1 MNISPEQPSSTDLS
15 NTTPAAPATP
25 YAQDATPYT
34 QDLSPSTQAPQ
45 PERNPVFF
53 GVFGLRAG
61 WSLLIYLAIIG
72 VIVGSFYFVGHQVY
86 QQAKHD
92 AAVTAAKT
100 GKPAPPVV
108 SLMPKPDPSQ
118 PEPLSAIIAGEA
130 VLFGGFLLLSVLM
143 AVIERRKL
151 SAFGLGGTHP
161 ISRFF
166 VGAFWGIAAISL
178 LILTLR
184 SFHLLTFDA
193 RLDYGPSILFWGLL
207 QLAAFFFVGLTEEYT
222 TRGYLQFT
230 LTRGLVSV
238 GNLIS
243 PARARAIAF
252 WIASVLTSAFF
263 LYAHTRNAGEN
274 WLGLF
279 QVFLVGLVFVVAL
292 WRTGSLWWG
301 IGFHMAWDWGQSF
314 LYGVP
319 DSGGLMQGRLFATH
333 SLGKSIYSGGTV
345 GPEGSILCV
354 PILLLIILVL
364 LNTHPSPQPPLEP
377 NS

>member
-1 MNISPEQPSSTDLS
+1 MDISTEQPSSTD
-15 NTTPAAPATP
+15 PANI
-25 YAQDATPYT
+25 
-34 QDLSPSTQAPQ
+34 SPVVSSTQAPQ
-45 PERNPVFF
+45 PKRNPVFF

-72 VIVGSFYFVGHQVY
+72 VIVGSFYFVGHQVLL
-86 QQAKHD
+86 QAKQD

-100 GKPAPPVV
+100 GKPAPPVE

-118 PEPLSAIIAGEA
+118 PEPLPAVIIGEA
-130 VLFGGFLLLSVLM
+130 ILFGGFVLLSGLM
-143 AVIERRKL
+143 AVIERRDL
-151 SAFGLGGTHP
+151 FNFGLGGTRS
-161 ISRFF
+161 ISRFLI
-166 VGAFWGIAAISL
+166 GAFWGIAAISL

-184 SFHLLTFDA
+184 SFHLLAFDV
-193 RLDYGPSILFWGLL
+193 RLDHGPSILFWGLL
-207 QLAAFFFVGLTEEYT
+207 QLVAFFFVGLTEEFT

-243 PARARAIAF
+243 PGHARTIAF
-252 WIASVLTSAFF
+252 WIASVLTSALF

-279 QVFLVGLVFVVAL
+279 QVFLVGMVFVVAL

-301 IGFHMAWDWGQSF
+301 IGFHMSWDWGQSF

-345 GPEGSILCV
+345 GPEGSVLCV
-354 PILLLIILVL
+354 PIMLLVLLVL

>member
-1 MNISPEQPSSTDLS
+1 MDISPEQPSSTGPS
-15 NTTPAAPATP
+15 NISPAAPATP
-25 YAQDATPYT
+25 YT
-34 QDLSPSTQAPQ
+34 QDLHPSTQAPQ

-72 VIVGSFYFVGHQVY
+72 VIVGSFYLVGHQVLL
-86 QQAKHD
+86 QAKHD
-92 AAVTAAKT
+92 AAVTATNIGKT
-100 GKPAPPVV
+100 GKPAPPVE
-108 SLMPKPDPSQ
+108 SLMPKPDASQ
-118 PEPLSAIIAGEA
+118 PDPLPAIIFGEA
-130 VLFGGFLLLSVLM
+130 ILFGGFLLLSGLM
-143 AVIERRKL
+143 AVIERRDL
-151 SAFGLGGTHP
+151 FNFGLGGAHP
-161 ISRFF
+161 VSRFLI
-166 VGAFWGIAAISL
+166 GAFWGLTAISL

-184 SFHLLTFDA
+184 SFHLLAFDT
-193 RLDYGPSILFWGLL
+193 RLDHGPSILFWGLL
-207 QLAAFFFVGLTEEYT
+207 QLVAFFFVGLTEEYT

-243 PARARAIAF
+243 PGRARAIAF
-252 WIASVLTSAFF
+252 WTASVLTSALF

-279 QVFLVGLVFVVAL
+279 QIFLVGMVFVVAL

-333 SLGKSIYSGGTV
+333 SVGKFVYSGGTV

-354 PILLLIILVL
+354 PIMLLVLLVL

-377 NS
+377 NA